1 MSEFAARG
9 LTLEVPQLDE
19 GDFERLTLS
28 AQLTLIE
35 RIAQGEPV
43 NILGSSMGGY
53 LAALYA
59 ARHPEVQRVVLL
71 APAFRLAERWEA
83 RLGEAAMA
91 EWRAS
96 GSMLVFHYGD
106 QRERKLGPQLIDDA
120 HRYEAFP
127 EVRQPTLIFHGE
139 HDDIVPIGDSFAFA
153 ATRPHVEV
161 DALDSDHELGNV
173 LEHLTGRT
181 LAFLNAE
188 ETSRR
193 A

>member
-1 MSEFAARG
+1 MRG

-19 GDFERLTLS
+19 GDFERLTLT
-28 AQLTLIE
+28 AQLTLVE
-35 RIAQGEPV
+35 RLADGDPI

-59 ARHPEVQRVVLL
+59 ARHPEVRQVVLL

-83 RLGEAAMA
+83 RLGPVAMA
-91 EWRAS
+91 EWRRT
-96 GSMLVFHYGD
+96 GTMDVFHYGD

-120 HRYEAFP
+120 HAYEAFP
-127 EVRQPTLIFHGE
+127 DVRQPTLIFHGE
-139 HDDIVPIGDSFAFA
+139 NDQIVPIGDSFAFA

-173 LEHLTGRT
+173 LEHLARRS

-188 ETSRR
+188 
-193 A
+193 